1 MVELLRWVEG
11 AQIAYVLA
19 ITVLAFLLFLTE
31 VLAVD
36 LVAVAVLLLLM
47 VPGILDVPTAL
58 AGFGHPAVVGVG
70 ALFLVSEG
78 LLRTGALSFVA
89 RRIELL
95 SSGHVS
101 RLTILILIVV
111 AVSSAFMNNTPV
123 VAMFIPVVLGLSLK
137 MGVNPSHMLIPL
149 SYAAILGGTCSLIGT
164 STNILVASIVAKE
177 EGLRPLGMF
186 EFTALGAILC
196 AAGLVYLVFFAR
208 RLIPERTT
216 ITTMTSQG
224 GTGRMREYATELE
237 VRKGGALA
245 GKPFSETPLA
255 DNSRVRVLQVIRG
268 EEIHW
273 PPFTDTILEDGDAM
287 VIAGTIE
294 ELMAVQ
300 EEPGLASFGEI
311 LSKEEGTIR
320 GRETELAEILIQ
332 SNSNYAEQRLGD
344 LQFRRRFGV
353 QVLAILRHGM
363 HLRQKLSEHPLRVGD
378 VLLVQG
384 TSEGLERIGSEEGL
398 VLLSGIEDVSIRR
411 SKAPVALAILV
422 GTIVLLSTRA
432 FDFDMATAALL
443 GAVSMILTGCLPAGK
458 VYEAVHWRVLVLI
471 AGMLALGTAM
481 GTTGAADWVAYQIV
495 SGLDFVG
502 AHGIV
507 IVILVLSALLT
518 EVVSNNAVAALMVPV
533 ALSLARGIEID
544 GVEASPYPFIFAV
557 AYGASCSFL
566 TPIGYQTNTLV
577 YGAGGYRF
585 SDFFRAGLPL
595 VLIVWTIGGILI
607 PIFWPLVP

>member
-1 MVELLRWVEG
+1 MTL
-11 AQIAYVLA
+11 
-19 ITVLAFLLFLTE
+19 
-31 VLAVD
+31 
-36 LVAVAVLLLLM
+36 
-47 VPGILDVPTAL
+47 
-58 AGFGHPAVVGVG
+58 
-70 ALFLVSEG
+70 
-78 LLRTGALSFVA
+78 
-89 RRIELL
+89 
-95 SSGHVS
+95 
-101 RLTILILIVV
+101 LIVLF
-111 AVSSAFMNNTPV
+111 SSAFLNNTPV

-164 STNILVASIVAKE
+164 STNILVASIVEKE
-177 EGLRPLGMF
+177 DNLRPLGMF
-186 EFTALGAILC
+186 EFTGLGLILS

-208 RLIPERTT
+208 RLMPERTT

-224 GTGRMREYATELE
+224 GSGRMREYATELE

-245 GKPFSETPLA
+245 GKPFAETPLA

-273 PPFTDTILEDGDAM
+273 PPFTDTVLEDGDAL
-287 VIAGTIE
+287 VIAGTVD

-311 LSKEEGTIR
+311 LSQEEGSIR
-320 GRETELAEILIQ
+320 DRETELAEILIQ
-332 SNSNYAEQRLGD
+332 SNSVYAEQTLGD

-384 TSEGLERIGSEEGL
+384 TSEGLGRIGSEEGL

-411 SKAPVALAILV
+411 QKAPVALAILV

-481 GTTGAADWVAYQIV
+481 GTTQAADWVAYQIV
-495 SGLDFVG
+495 TGLDFLG
-502 AHGIV
+502 PRGIV
-507 IVILVLSALLT
+507 IVILVLSALMT

-533 ALSLARGIEID
+533 ALSIAKGIEID
-544 GVEASPYPFIFAV
+544 GMEASPYPFIFAV

-595 VLIVWTIGGILI
+595 VLIVWTIGGLLI
-607 PIFWPLVP
+607 PVFWPLAQ